1 MTNKYFSNPTLV
13 TAAQTAVNALEG
25 AGRAYED
32 VVEVLW
38 DALIE
43 AETED
48 GFPTEL
54 EDAYRLP
61 TRPNNVPRFS
71 EGIASPRYYTKYMKD
86 E

>member
-1 MTNKYFSNPTLV
+1 MSNYFSNPNLIN
-13 TAAQTAVNALEG
+13 AARLAVNALDG

-32 VVEVLW
+32 VVEALW
-38 DALIE
+38 DAVIE

-61 TRPNNVPRFS
+61 TRSNNVPRFNK
-71 EGIASPRYYTKYMKD
+71 GISPPRYYTKYMEKK
-86 E
+86 